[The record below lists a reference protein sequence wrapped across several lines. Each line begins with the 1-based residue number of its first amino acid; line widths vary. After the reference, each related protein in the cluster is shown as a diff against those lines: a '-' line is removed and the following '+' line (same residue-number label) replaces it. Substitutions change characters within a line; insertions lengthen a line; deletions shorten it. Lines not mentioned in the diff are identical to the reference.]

1 MSTLL
6 HQFVR
11 GIWAMR
17 PEAADAY
24 MGQVRDIM
32 MGRIQPKSARN
43 DAQMKEETGLCFF
56 TQDGRRL
63 EVGREP
69 IAPEPGLVAV
79 VNITGPIMKDDY
91 CDSPGM
97 STMAR
102 WMQEF
107 ENTPE
112 VEGVV
117 INADSPGGNGYG
129 MLALTEQLERMQKP
143 VVTLV
148 SHGMACSAMYGI
160 ASATDMVFTNSEVDE
175 VGSIGTYVRLVDP
188 RGAWEKEGFKL
199 HTIKATRSTDKN
211 ALVEEAFK
219 ADPADQ
225 DDEHYKAI
233 RAQYIDPFNE
243 HFIALVKRNRPGV
256 AESALTGRVF
266 MSNEAMQQGLIDAT
280 GKTLSDAVAAVR
292 ELATKRKTA
301 NN

>member
-1 MSTLL
+1 MANLI

-32 MGRIQPKSARN
+32 LGRTTASSPKN
-43 DAQMKEETGLCFF
+43 DAVMKEETGLCFY

-63 EVGREP
+63 DVGGGP

-79 VNITGPIMKDDY
+79 VNITGPIMKDDF
-91 CDSPGM
+91 CDSPG
-97 STMAR
+97 TNTLAR

-107 ENTPE
+107 ESTPE
-112 VEGVV
+112 VDGVV

-175 VGSIGTYVRLVDP
+175 VGSIGTYVRLLDP

-199 HTIKATRSTDKN
+199 HTIKATRSTEKN

-219 ADPADQ
+219 ADPSNQ
-225 DDEHYKAI
+225 DDEHYKSI
-233 RAQYIDPFNE
+233 REQYIDPFNE

-256 AESALTGRVF
+256 SESALTGRVY
-266 MSNEAMQQGLIDAT
+266 MSADALKEGLIDAT
-280 GKTLSDAVAAVR
+280 GKTMTDAVAAVR
-292 ELATKRKTA
+292 DLAAKRKTA